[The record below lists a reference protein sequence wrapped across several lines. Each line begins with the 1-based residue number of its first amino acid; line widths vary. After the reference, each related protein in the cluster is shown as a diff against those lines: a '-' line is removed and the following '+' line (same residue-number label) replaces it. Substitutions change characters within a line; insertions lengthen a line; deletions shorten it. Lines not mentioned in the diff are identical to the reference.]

1 MVSVLQNLAPDSLET
16 LADLRQ
22 GDRVAKK
29 KRGGGRPRLSAKR
42 RGEAPFIGVR
52 FSDELLARVDRYRKA
67 QEVEP
72 VRSAAIRAL
81 VEAGLVA
88 AGF

>member
-1 MVSVLQNLAPDSLET
+1 MVNVLQNLAPDSLET

-52 FSDELLARVDRYRKA
+52 FSDELLARYRKA